1 LRRVMNMKKLLSLL
15 IFLYGS
21 CLLTGC
27 GAGNTT
33 TSPPITV
40 GLSPNTALALDVNQS
55 VPITAN
61 VSNDPS
67 NQGFDWALACDGSNC
82 GTITAHTASG
92 APATFVAPAS
102 SSANSV
108 TITAKLTGQTN
119 SATAM
124 VTVSPPPTVATTG
137 AITGATLG
145 SSYSLQLTANGGA
158 GALTWALGGGTSLP
172 DTLSLSGTGM
182 ITGTPSGAS
191 GQFNFKVHVTDSGS
205 PPLTSPDVPLNIT
218 VGTPPISVALSR
230 TSAFV
235 ALNGST
241 NFVATVTN
249 DQPNG
254 NVDWTLTLNGL
265 ACPVAEC
272 GSVSPITTTS
282 RVPTTYTAPASVPP
296 ANIALTATT
305 VDGTPPAAATAAIAV
320 TAHGFK
326 STGNMDA
333 LREFHTATLLDRGP
347 ALTNGKVLV
356 AGGNDKTGKALAS
369 AELFDPISGTFT
381 AAKGSMGT
389 PRAYHTATLLNDG
402 TVLLTGGVDGSGTP
416 LATAELFNPTTETF
430 APANGNMTSPRANH
444 TATLLDHGSALT
456 NGKVLVAGGNDSTGK
471 ALASAELF
479 DPISGTFTPTKG
491 SMETAC
497 AYHTATLLDHGAALT
512 NGKVLVAG
520 GGAATAELFDPGSE
534 TFTPTGS
541 MELVR
546 EHHTATLLN
555 DGTVLVTGGGAPT
568 SNPNGQSSSK
578 AELFDPKTRVFTPTK
593 VDMTTRRTNHTAT
606 LLNDGTVLITGG
618 FSVYPNP
625 VSRRGDIT
633 YLATAEVF
641 DPANGSFART
651 ADMAT
656 ARAYHTATSLKDGTV
671 LVTGGVDGSATPLAT
686 AELYQ

>member
-1 LRRVMNMKKLLSLL
+1 MKKYLLLL
-15 IFLYGS
+15 ISICSL
-21 CLLTGC
+21 CILNGC
-27 GAGNTT
+27 G
-33 TSPPITV
+33 TSSPPPPPITV
-40 GLSPNTALALDVNQS
+40 GLSPSTALALDVNQS
-55 VPITAN
+55 IPITAN

-67 NQGFDWALACDGSNC
+67 NQGFDWTLGCGGSNC

-102 SSANSV
+102 APTNSV

-124 VTVSPPPTVATTG
+124 VKVSPAPTVTTTG

-158 GALTWALGGGTSLP
+158 GTLTWALGGGTSLP

-191 GQFNFKVHVTDSGS
+191 GPFNFKVHVTDSGS

-218 VGTPPISVALSR
+218 VGIGTLPVSVALSR

-235 ALNGST
+235 VLNGST
-241 NFVATVTN
+241 KFVATVTN

-282 RVPTTYTAPASVPP
+282 GVPTTYTAPASVPP
-296 ANIALTATT
+296 ANITLTATT
-305 VDGTPPAAATAAIAV
+305 VDGTPPASANATVTI

-326 STGNMDA
+326 STGTMGTA
-333 LREFHTATLLDRGP
+333 RQFHTATLLDHGL

-356 AGGNDKTGKALAS
+356 AGGNDGTGKALAS
-369 AELFDPISGTFT
+369 AELFDPITETFT
-381 AAKGSMGT
+381 ATKGSMGT
-389 PRAYHTATLLNDG
+389 PRAYHTATLLLDG

-430 APANGNMTSPRANH
+430 APTNGNMTSPRANH
-444 TATLLDHGSALT
+444 MATLFDHGLALT
-456 NGKVLVAGGNDSTGK
+456 NGKVLVAGGFDGNIG
-471 ALASAELF
+471 LATAELF
-479 DPISGTFTPTKG
+479 DPKSGKFTQTKG
-491 SMETAC
+491 SMETAR
-497 AYHTATLLDHGAALT
+497 AYFTATLLDHGAALT

-520 GGAATAELFDPGSE
+520 GGVDTAELFDPDSE

-555 DGTVLVTGGGAPT
+555 DGTVLVTGGGAHT
-568 SNPNGQSSSK
+568 SNPNGQSSST
-578 AELFDPKTRVFTPTK
+578 AELFDPKTIVFTPTT
-593 VDMTTRRTNHTAT
+593 VDMTTRRTNHSAT
-606 LLNDGTVLITGG
+606 LLNDSTVLVTGG

-625 VSRRGDIT
+625 VSHRGDIT
-633 YLATAEVF
+633 YLATAELF
-641 DPANGSFART
+641 DASASFIRT

-656 ARAYHTATSLKDGTV
+656 ARVYHTATILKDGTV
-671 LVTGGVDGSATPLAT
+671 LVTGGVDGTGTALAT